1 MAEKTQTFEREVV
14 QMPPEDMAFLSGVL
28 QALTAMYCRTA
39 YSAAR
44 STEGTRTEEGG
55 IRMNEL
61 NVTVIE
67 QPGEICQTA
76 AQRLCT
82 FLLRYYAE
90 HKEEIDAMVKE
101 KEATA

>member
-1 MAEKTQTFEREVV
+1 
-14 QMPPEDMAFLSGVL
+14 
-28 QALTAMYCRTA
+28 
-39 YSAAR
+39 
-44 STEGTRTEEGG
+44 
-55 IRMNEL
+55 MNSEL

-90 HKEEIDAMVKE
+90 HKEEIDAMMKKKE
-101 KEATA
+101 ESA